1 MSIECHR
8 APPTAAPAPAA
19 GAALKVGLLQPA
31 DRARWDAFVM
41 ACPQA
46 TFFHRAGWQEVIE
59 NAFGH
64 RTWFLYAESD
74 GRIVGV
80 LPLAQV
86 KSRLFG
92 HSLCSL
98 PFCVYG
104 GPASEAPPAAAALD
118 RAAQELAARL
128 GVGHLEYRSR
138 EAGQPGQAGGPDD
151 GARWQRRALYCT
163 FRKTLAA
170 TEEANLL
177 AIPRKQRAMVRKGIA
192 AGLHSTLDEGI
203 APFFDVY
210 GHSVHRLGTPM
221 FAPAYFHVLRRVF
234 GDDCA
239 ILTVRQGE
247 RPVSSV
253 LLFYFRDEVLPY
265 YGGGLDLAR
274 AVAGNDFLYWEV
286 MRRAVQRGC
295 TLFDFG
301 RSKLGT
307 GAYDFK
313 NNWGF
318 DAQPLHYAY
327 QLHRAQTLPEVNPL
341 NPRYRLAIAAWRRL
355 PLPVANRLG
364 PHLVRYLG

>member
-1 MSIECHR
+1 MSIECHS
-8 APPTAAPAPAA
+8 APAA
-19 GAALKVGLLQPA
+19 AAPPPAAAPVKVGLLQPA

-46 TFFHRAGWQEVIE
+46 SFFHRAGWQEVIE
-59 NAFGH
+59 TAFGH
-64 RTWFLYAESD
+64 RTWFLYAETA
-74 GRIVGV
+74 GRIEAV
-80 LPLAQV
+80 LPLAEV

-104 GPASEAPPAAAALD
+104 GPAGASPAAVAALD
-118 RAAQELAARL
+118 QAAQQLAARL
-128 GVGHLEYRSR
+128 GVGHLEYRAR
-138 EAGQPGQAGGPDD
+138 EAGGPAQGGS
-151 GARWQRRALYCT
+151 WKRRPLYCT
-163 FRKTLAA
+163 FRKTL
-170 TEEANLL
+170 ESELEANLL

-203 APFFDVY
+203 APFYDVY
-210 GHSVHRLGTPM
+210 AHSVHRLGTPM
-221 FAPAYFHVLRRVF
+221 FAPGYFQLLRRVF

-253 LLFYFRDEVLPY
+253 LLFYFRNEVLPY

-274 AVAGNDFLYWEV
+274 TVAGNDYMYWEV

-295 TLFDFG
+295 ALFDFG

-313 NNWGF
+313 KNWGF
-318 DAQPLHYAY
+318 TAEPLDYAY
-327 QLHRAQTLPEVNPL
+327 QLHRARAVPEINPL

-364 PHLVRYLG
+364 PLLVPYLG